1 MRYGFKNKL
10 VSNVGYKKGVK
21 MKIAVLMGSPRKKDS
36 YNICKE
42 IEATILDKDEKVD
55 FDYIFLGD
63 YNIKDCVGCCLC
75 FQSGEEKCPCKS
87 DHLEGLKARL
97 ISADGLII
105 ATPVYAY
112 QVTAQL
118 KRFIDRLSYWFH
130 RQELVGKPTLIV
142 ITTDGGGNKQV
153 YKYLKMTASGW
164 GLDLLGN
171 LQICSPMYF
180 KDRVQASVL
189 GYDESYFR
197 KKNKALKSVSVKFIK
212 TLKDSKLKT
221 PSVYDIFM
229 FNCLRSKTYTSAL
242 DYKFWAEKGWLN
254 ADYFYEVKLNPFKRW
269 GGHLVKAIIHKMGQA
284 YIK

>member
-1 MRYGFKNKL
+1 
-10 VSNVGYKKGVK
+10 

-42 IEATILDKDEKVD
+42 IEATILDKDEKVN

-63 YNIKDCVGCCLC
+63 YNIKDCAGCSLC
-75 FQSGEEKCPCKS
+75 FQIGEEKCPCKS
-87 DHLEGLKARL
+87 DQLEGIKARL
-97 ISADGLII
+97 ISADALII

-130 RQELVGKPTLIV
+130 RQELVRKPTLIV
-142 ITTDGGGNKQV
+142 ITTDGGGSKQV
-153 YKYLKMTASGW
+153 YKYLKMTISGW

-180 KDRVQASVL
+180 KDRIQVNVI
-189 GYDESYFR
+189 GYDKSYFR
-197 KKNKALKSVSVKFIK
+197 KKNKALKSVSNKFINA
-212 TLKDSKLKT
+212 LKNSKLKT
-221 PSVYDIFM
+221 PSFYDIFM

-242 DYKFWAEKGWLN
+242 DYKFWEEKGWLN
-254 ADYFYEVKLNPFKRW
+254 ADYFYEVRLNPFKRW
-269 GGHLVKAIIHKMGQA
+269 GGHLVKAMIHKMGQA